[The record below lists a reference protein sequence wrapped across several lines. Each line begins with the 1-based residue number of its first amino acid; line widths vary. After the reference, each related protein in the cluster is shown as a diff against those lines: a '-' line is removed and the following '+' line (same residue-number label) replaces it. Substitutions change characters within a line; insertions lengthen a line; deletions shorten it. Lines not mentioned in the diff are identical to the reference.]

1 MWICRYF
8 VYFVVF
14 SFLGWIYESIFCT
27 VKNRQWEN
35 RGFLYGPIV
44 PIYGVGASAL
54 VGVGEM
60 INTYVG
66 SYTWW
71 QIFLIGYVGSIV
83 LEYSTSW
90 ILEKL
95 FHAYWWDYSNIPFN
109 LNGRICLPCS
119 IGFGVAAIIVT
130 YWIAPFIT
138 NFVDRISPNAM
149 EVVALLFMAL
159 IAADTTLTISALT
172 NFERNVIAMEEALNA
187 HMEAFVVSVQEKT
200 QAAGNLISE
209 EKERFSRENLDRTI
223 SSMGGFNH
231 SAVRRI
237 KGFKNSRIER
247 GTLDNVYDAIK
258 KYVPKRKTKEVETIN
273 E

>member
-1 MWICRYF
+1 M
-8 VYFVVF
+8 
-14 SFLGWIYESIFCT
+14 
-27 VKNRQWEN
+27 
-35 RGFLYGPIV
+35 
-44 PIYGVGASAL
+44 
-54 VGVGEM
+54 
-60 INTYVG
+60 
-66 SYTWW
+66 
-71 QIFLIGYVGSIV
+71 
-83 LEYSTSW
+83 
-90 ILEKL
+90 
-95 FHAYWWDYSNIPFN
+95 
-109 LNGRICLPCS
+109 
-119 IGFGVAAIIVT
+119 T

-138 NFVDRISPNAM
+138 NIVDRISPNAM

-237 KGFKNSRIER
+237 RGFKNSRIER
-247 GTLDNVYDAIK
+247 GTLDKAFDAIK